1 MKLACKNTQIKTI
14 RKIFFAVLY
23 GLLSAIG
30 INMFLSHANS
40 YSVGVPGIAQL
51 LHAILLKTNFNLS
64 ISLLMIF
71 MNIPLFL
78 FAWRCFGLRY
88 ITYSLIAVASNITF
102 LEFIPQ
108 TMIVSDKL
116 TNTLLGA
123 ALIGIGVGLCFNNGF
138 STGGTDVIV
147 TYVQMRFKK
156 KIGFVNNLINGIV
169 LVAAALCFD
178 LGRSVFSLIGMLVTS
193 YSMDYFFIQQKDVN
207 IMIFTKQSAKL
218 AAALKNFVHG
228 ATLLNGTGIYT
239 DQPTDIIIIVAQK
252 GQLKYLKQTI
262 QLTDPNAFISV
273 QGTDA
278 DLGNYRQVF
287 ED

>member
-1 MKLACKNTQIKTI
+1 MQTQVKLNH
-14 RKIFFAVLY
+14 RKIARKVFFAILY

-40 YSVGVPGIAQL
+40 YSIGVPGIAQL
-51 LHAILLKTNFNLS
+51 LHAILLKANLNLS

-78 FAWRCFGLRY
+78 FAWKSFGLKY
-88 ITYSLIAVASNITF
+88 ITYSLIAVVSNITF
-102 LEFIPQ
+102 LE
-108 TMIVSDKL
+108 IVPSTLIVDDKL

-123 ALIGIGVGLCFNNGF
+123 ALIGIGVGFCFNNGF

-169 LVAAALCFD
+169 LITTAIFFD
-178 LGRSVFSLIGMLVTS
+178 LGRSVYSLIGMLVTS

-207 IMIFTKQSAKL
+207 IMIFTKESAKL
-218 AAALKNFVHG
+218 AAALKDFVHG
-228 ATLLNGTGIYT
+228 ATLLNGIGIYT
-239 DQPTDIIIIVAQK
+239 NQATDIIIIVAQK

-273 QGTDA
+273 QGADA

-287 ED
+287 DD

>member
-1 MKLACKNTQIKTI
+1 MQTQAKFNH
-14 RKIFFAVLY
+14 RKAARKAFFAILY

-40 YSVGVPGIAQL
+40 YSIGVPGIAQL
-51 LHAILLKTNFNLS
+51 LHAILLKANLNLS

-78 FAWRCFGLRY
+78 FAWKNFGLKY
-88 ITYSLIAVASNITF
+88 ITYSLIAVISNITF
-102 LEFIPQ
+102 LE
-108 TMIVSDKL
+108 IVPSTLIVDDKL

-123 ALIGIGVGLCFNNGF
+123 ALIGIGVGFCFNNGF

-169 LVAAALCFD
+169 LITTAIFFD

-207 IMIFTKQSAKL
+207 IMIFTKESAKL
-218 AAALKNFVHG
+218 AAALKDFVHG
-228 ATLLNGTGIYT
+228 ATLLNGIGIYT

-273 QGTDA
+273 QGADA

-287 ED
+287 DD